1 MRCVTPGGYSGHYKG
16 IEEGAAY
23 CHTRSTTCREQDE
36 EEGQRR
42 AQNIGKMQKKMKTN
56 QGAVGGAVFMRC
68 IALSYICIWSLDRV
82 ALAPLLQCSMHSVRH
97 LLFGFV
103 FGYCSVLFAA
113 LQFQN
118 FPPTVH
124 RALARGSL
132 ALHLAA
138 DVSVIWMMK
147 LK

>member
-1 MRCVTPGGYSGHYKG
+1 MLEEQFSCVASHRLTY
-16 IEEGAAY
+16 
-23 CHTRSTTCREQDE
+23 
-36 EEGQRR
+36 
-42 AQNIGKMQKKMKTN
+42 
-56 QGAVGGAVFMRC
+56 VG
-68 IALSYICIWSLDRV
+68 LWSLDRV
-82 ALAPLLQCSMHSVRH
+82 GLSPLLQCSMHGARH
-97 LLFGFV
+97 LFGFV
-103 FGYCSVLFAA
+103 FENCSVLFAA

-147 LK
+147 